1 MVGID
6 LHDRTAWVTGAAGDI
21 GAACARTLAAA
32 GARIVSIDIDAK
44 RLHQACAD
52 IEGGI
57 ACACDLA
64 DERDVSGTVARLL
77 DEHGAPHIVVHCA
90 GIISYRGG
98 LEQIGHES
106 WDSVIDANL
115 RSAFLLC
122 KNAIPSMVSNG
133 WGRIVLLSSLA
144 AEVGGIEVGA
154 HYAAS
159 KAGLVGFARTLA
171 KQVARS
177 GITVNLVSPGII
189 ATRPVLAQI
198 GDHVADYIGR
208 IPLGRLGTP
217 EDVAGAVLFLCSELA
232 AYTTGYTLDVNGGLY
247 MG

>member
-1 MVGID
+1 MGID
-6 LHDRTAWVTGAAGDI
+6 LHDRMAWVTGAAGDI
-21 GAACARTLAAA
+21 GAACARRLAAA
-32 GARIVSIDIDAK
+32 GARIVVIDIDGK
-44 RLHQACAD
+44 RLQLVCA
-52 IEGGI
+52 GMAGSI
-57 ACACDLA
+57 AHACDLA
-64 DERDVSGTVARLL
+64 SERDVSGMVARLL
-77 DEHGAPHIVVHCA
+77 DDYGAPHIVVHCA
-90 GIISYRGG
+90 GIISYRDG
-98 LEQIGHES
+98 LEQIGHED
-106 WDSVIDANL
+106 WDNVVDANL
-115 RSAFLLC
+115 RSAFVLC
-122 KNAIPSMVSNG
+122 KHAVPSMETNG

-232 AYTTGYTLDVNGGLY
+232 AYTTGVTLDVNGGLY